1 MKRGES
7 WQRPPAVAGRFYP
20 GDAAELA
27 REVEQHLAAGR
38 AAAGGGEPAPALAL
52 MAPHAGYMYSGG
64 VAGQVFARV
73 AVPARVVV
81 MGPNHTGRGER
92 VSVVPAGAYQVPGG
106 SVPIDTELAEAILDE
121 VPGARPDADAHR
133 SEHSVEVEVP
143 FLRAREPA
151 VRFVPMVLA
160 GLSEKD
166 AIAVGEGLAR
176 AIARVGGGVLVV
188 ASSDMSHYLP
198 DAEAR
203 RVDRIA
209 LDALLTGD
217 PAVLHRTVRERDI
230 SMCGVVPTT
239 AMLAYARAAGAGRQ
253 PDLVAYAT
261 SADAS
266 GDRSRVVGYAGVV
279 VSG

>member
-1 MKRGES
+1 MRRGES

-20 GDAAELA
+20 DDAGELT
-27 REVEQHLAAGR
+27 RDVEKYLAAGR
-38 AAAGGGEPAPALAL
+38 EGGEPVRALAL

-73 AVPARVVV
+73 VVPERVVV

-92 VSVVPAGAYQVPGG
+92 VSVVPAGSYGLPGG
-106 SVPIDTELAEAILDE
+106 AVPIDAELAAAILDE

-133 SEHSVEVEVP
+133 MEHSVEVEVP
-143 FLRAREPA
+143 FLRALRPT

-166 AIAVGEGLAR
+166 CIAVGEGLAR
-176 AIARVGGGVLVV
+176 AIARVGGDVLVV

-217 PAVLHRTVRERDI
+217 AAALHRTVRERDI
-230 SMCGVVPTT
+230 SMCGVIPAT
-239 AMLAYARAAGAGRQ
+239 AMLAYARAAAASG
-253 PDLVAYAT
+253 PPELVAYAT
-261 SADAS
+261 SGDTS

-279 VSG
+279 VAG